1 MGAEKCVELAKRTN
15 LYQIVASITIRIL
28 GFISAH
34 NHPFYTEHIQH
45 HPPVLGH
52 DVATNYPLPFRHK
65 KSTGRSF

>member
-1 MGAEKCVELAKRTN
+1 MGAEKFIELAKRTT
-15 LYQIVASITIRIL
+15 YHQIIASITIRIPD
-28 GFISAH
+28 FISAH
-34 NHPFYTEHIQH
+34 NHPFYTKYIAT